1 MRSRKVLPS
10 FTGRRDLAFSRPMEV
25 PRPPLSL
32 RTAVLERSDWG
43 HGGRGGGG
51 RRGEG
56 RKRRRRGVRAQRKGR
71 KEEEKEE
78 ERRRTT
84 TTTTKR

>member
-43 HGGRGGGG
+43 HGGRGGE

-84 TTTTKR
+84 TTTKR